1 MFFMIFGLEE
11 FCLTAMQNL
20 YAFFKNIATYELCQL
35 IFPKF
40 HQQVE
45 NTHIALIKYFFNYF
59 IIKRATRWILI
70 TLSCLSY
77 NLKKNAS
84 RYL

>member
-1 MFFMIFGLEE
+1 MFSMIFGLEE
-11 FCLTAMQNL
+11 FCLTVMQNL

-40 HQQVE
+40 HQQIE